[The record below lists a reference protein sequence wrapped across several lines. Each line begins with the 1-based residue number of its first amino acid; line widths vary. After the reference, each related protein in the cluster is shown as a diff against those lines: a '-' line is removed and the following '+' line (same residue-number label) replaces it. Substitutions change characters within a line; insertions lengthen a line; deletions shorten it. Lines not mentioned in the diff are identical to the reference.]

1 MTHLNAE
8 QKPLIELEREC
19 EEARN
24 KNLIDEYTY
33 NPFLIRPY
41 ILIRFHATT
50 AFAQK
55 LEVREYIKRKYVVES
70 AEFVSEG
77 NALYVVYGFWDR

>member
-1 MTHLNAE
+1 MTRPSSE
-8 QKPLIELEREC
+8 RKPLIELEQEC
-19 EEARN
+19 EDARN
-24 KNLIDEYTY
+24 RNLIDEYLY
-33 NPFLIRPY
+33 NPFLTRPY
-41 ILIRFHATT
+41 ILIRFHKTT

-55 LEVREYIKRKYVVES
+55 LEIREYIKRHYTVES